1 MQGKMSAVFVEVN
14 GESTFFFFS
23 TREYRCEQLG
33 AFPRLL
39 AVPPKV
45 IRIAI
50 TKSAVERSHG
60 SFWDTEEFR
69 VLQQLLLA
77 AHPCIERQ
85 SSDNQD

>member
-1 MQGKMSAVFVEVN
+1 MPALFVEVN
-14 GESTFFFFS
+14 CESTFFFFS
-23 TREYRCEQLG
+23 TREYRHEKLG

-39 AVPPKV
+39 SVPPEV

-50 TKSAVERSHG
+50 TESAVERSHG

-69 VLQQLLLA
+69 NLLQLLLA